1 MPRGTIRGMPS
12 RVFAEL
18 RLALIAGVLV
28 LAPLGVTSWVFF
40 ALVSRADSVI
50 ELLPHRLQPETLL
63 GFHIPGL
70 GILLSLMLVV
80 GVGLAMQYYTGRRVV
95 ELFEGLLGRVPV
107 LSGIYQGVKQ
117 LIDTIFSRKGA
128 HFREVVLVE
137 YPRRG
142 LYCLAFLTNEDSWLK
157 IPGVDSELISI
168 FLPTTPNPTSGFYL
182 LVSREDVKR
191 LDLTPEEAFKVIMS
205 AGIVTPGVV
214 GLSSPTPDA
223 PAPPAPPETHTDPSP
238 G

>member
-1 MPRGTIRGMPS
+1 MARGIRA
-12 RVFAEL
+12 VINQFFVEV

-28 LAPLGVTSWVFF
+28 LAPLGVTLWVFF
-40 ALVSRADSVI
+40 ALVGRADSVI
-50 ELLPHRLQPETLL
+50 GLLPHRLQPASLL
-63 GFHIPGL
+63 GFNIPGL

-80 GVGLAMQYYTGRRVV
+80 AVGSMMQYYTGRQVV
-95 ELFEGLLGRVPV
+95 ELYERLLGRVPV

-117 LIDTIFSRKGA
+117 LMDTVFMRKGA

-142 LYCLAFLTNEDSWLK
+142 VYCLAFLTNEESYLK
-157 IPGVDSELISI
+157 LPGVDTDLISI

-182 LVSREDVKR
+182 LVPTDDVQR
-191 LDLTPEEAFKVIMS
+191 LELTPEEAFKVIMS
-205 AGIVTPGVV
+205 AGIVTPDVV
-214 GLSSPTPDA
+214 RLSRTPDEPEA
-223 PAPPAPPETHTDPSP
+223 PALQERHSDPPR